1 MYWKKS
7 NLNENYISEQVVD
20 QGIDPRD
27 VVRLLRGTVGITP
40 HKPNRDQTGSKFE
53 RTFVRR
59 NEDGSIVYTL
69 PGYPGY
75 TIIIFPDGFTTV
87 RYRGELIASFSRYE
101 TSSEAMGRFKRFID
115 VIIGHNDA
123 RVKLFKK
130 LTAKNIFDIK
140 RDRAIRDNPGL
151 DPYRTIDDI
160 LRDERQGKTPSNI
173 SIPDDT
179 P

>member
-1 MYWKKS
+1 MYWKQN

-20 QGIDPRD
+20 QGVDPRD
-27 VVRLLRGTVGITP
+27 VVRLLRGKVGITP
-40 HKPNRDQTGSKFE
+40 HKPNRNQSGRSFLKIF
-53 RTFVRR
+53 RS
-59 NEDGSIVYTL
+59 NQDGSSTYLL
-69 PGYPGY
+69 PDYPGY
-75 TIIIFPDGFTTV
+75 RVIIYPDGYTV
-87 RYRGELIASFSRYE
+87 ILYRGELIASFTRYE
-101 TSSEAMGRFKRFID
+101 TSTEAFDRFGRFMD
-115 VIIGHNDA
+115 VVIRHNDA

-160 LRDERQGKTPSNI
+160 KRDEQQGKTPSNT